1 MRTTGR
7 SHRVLIGLVLLAVG
21 IALLVD
27 NFSDWSF
34 PSEVIWPA
42 VLLVIGLANLLRRGA
57 SRWPGAIMTAL
68 GLAFLLDALDVWA
81 FDMGDVWRLWPVILV
96 LVGARIIFG
105 GRRRRARRSSTSGPA
120 AVSAADRLNVNCFF
134 ASTEERVTG
143 SAFSGGQVT
152 AVFGSAVVD
161 LHGVALSGGE
171 TAIDVTAMFGSA
183 EFRVPSDWTV
193 ELRST
198 NVLASAQ
205 DERLDPPV
213 NAANRV
219 VVTGF
224 CMFGSIE
231 VKS

>member
-1 MRTTGR
+1 MRTRGR

-21 IALLVD
+21 VALLVD
-27 NFSDWSF
+27 NYSDWSF
-34 PSEVIWPA
+34 PSEVLWPA

-68 GLAFLLDALDVWA
+68 GLAFLLDALDIWS

-96 LVGARIIFG
+96 LVGVRIIFG
-105 GRRRRARRSSTSGPA
+105 GRRGRARRSSTRGPA
-120 AVSAADRLNVNCFF
+120 AVSTADRLDVNCFF
-134 ASTEERVTG
+134 GSAEERVTG

-152 AVFGSAVVD
+152 AVFGSADVD
-161 LHGVALSGGE
+161 LRGAVLTGGE
-171 TAIDVTAMFGSA
+171 PEIDVTAMFGSA
-183 EFRVPSDWTV
+183 VFRVPSDWTV
-193 ELRST
+193 DLRST
-198 NVLASAQ
+198 NVLGSAQ

-213 NAANRV
+213 TAANRL